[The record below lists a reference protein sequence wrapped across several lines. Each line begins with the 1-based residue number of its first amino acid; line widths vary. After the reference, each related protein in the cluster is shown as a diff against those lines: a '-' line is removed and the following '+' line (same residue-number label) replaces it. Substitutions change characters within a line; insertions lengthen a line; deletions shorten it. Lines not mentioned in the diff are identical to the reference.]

1 MLLRKSQGR
10 ENTFALLYLLK
21 TVICINGHMQF
32 KPVLF
37 KDQLYI
43 YIYIYRRKWKM
54 VGGNEYLCDSYFA
67 SNTFTRY
74 FSHPNRPSKL
84 EFAISVFMQ
93 RQRLDEFRSLPVI
106 IC

>member
-43 YIYIYRRKWKM
+43 YIYIQEKM
-54 VGGNEYLCDSYFA
+54 ENGGG
-67 SNTFTRY
+67 
-74 FSHPNRPSKL
+74 K
-84 EFAISVFMQ
+84 
-93 RQRLDEFRSLPVI
+93 
-106 IC
+106 

>member
-43 YIYIYRRKWKM
+43 YIYIQEKM
-54 VGGNEYLCDSYFA
+54 KNGGG
-67 SNTFTRY
+67 
-74 FSHPNRPSKL
+74 K
-84 EFAISVFMQ
+84 
-93 RQRLDEFRSLPVI
+93 
-106 IC
+106 